1 MERRPRILIIDDDP
15 LFRSLVV
22 SVLRS
27 DFVVAVASDGE
38 EGYYKALEH
47 VPDLAV
53 VDVQMP
59 GWDGLRTLKTFRSQP
74 SLASVP
80 VVMLTGD
87 ASKDTVLAAIQ
98 AGANDYVI
106 KVSFS
111 KEEFLGKLN
120 RLLHPATA
128 KPPVA
133 RTPGAVPAPPAATAT
148 TAPAAAAPTATA
160 PVASPAASV
169 AEPPPE
175 SMELDDEDKLAE
187 VLDGWE

>member
-1 MERRPRILIIDDDP
+1 MLRRPRILIIDDDP
-15 LFRSLVV
+15 LFRSLIV
-22 SVLRS
+22 SVLRA

-59 GWDGLRTLKTFRSQP
+59 GWDGLKTLKSFRSQP
-74 SLASVP
+74 SLASIP

-120 RLLHPATA
+120 RLLKLIPVAATKTAPPQAAPPVSTPHSVSEASTPSPMHAVATPATIHA
-128 KPPVA
+128 HDVS
-133 RTPGAVPAPPAATAT
+133 
-148 TAPAAAAPTATA
+148 
-160 PVASPAASV
+160 ASR
-169 AEPPPE
+169 
-175 SMELDDEDKLAE
+175 DDHSADDKLAE
-187 VLDGWE
+187 VLDAWE

>member
-1 MERRPRILIIDDDP
+1 MLRRPRILIIDDDP
-15 LFRSLVV
+15 LFRSLIV

-27 DFVVAVASDGE
+27 DFVVAVAADGE

-111 KEEFLGKLN
+111 KEDFLAKLN
-120 RLLHPATA
+120 RLLNPVIATVRA
-128 KPPVA
+128 ASHTVNSAPQCSTLQASLDK
-133 RTPGAVPAPPAATAT
+133 PAPHDLQER
-148 TAPAAAAPTATA
+148 
-160 PVASPAASV
+160 VAKNSSEEDTLTQSGEV
-169 AEPPPE
+169 
-175 SMELDDEDKLAE
+175 EDKLAE

>member
-27 DFVVAVASDGE
+27 DFVVAVAADGE

-47 VPDLAV
+47 APDLAV

-74 SLASVP
+74 SLANVP
-80 VVMLTGD
+80 VVMLTSD

-111 KEEFLGKLN
+111 KEEFLSKLN
-120 RLLHPATA
+120 RLLNPQASTATPKRA
-128 KPPVA
+128 
-133 RTPGAVPAPPAATAT
+133 PAPEPAKQGTS
-148 TAPAAAAPTATA
+148 A
-160 PVASPAASV
+160 PVSKASAIQNSS
-169 AEPPPE
+169 EPVE
-175 SMELDDEDKLAE
+175 SIQQLEADQTDEEKLAE
-187 VLDGWE
+187 VLDGWD

>member
-22 SVLRS
+22 SVLRA
-27 DFVVAVASDGE
+27 DFMVAVAADGE
-38 EGYYKALEH
+38 EGYYKAIEH

-59 GWDGLRTLKTFRSQP
+59 GWDGLHTLKMFRSES
-74 SLASVP
+74 SLAAVP

-111 KEEFLGKLN
+111 KEEFLSKLN
-120 RLLHPATA
+120 RLLHPEAA
-128 KPPVA
+128 KAQFQRTSAAPPVA
-133 RTPGAVPAPPAATAT
+133 APP
-148 TAPAAAAPTATA
+148 
-160 PVASPAASV
+160 VANSVQASCSTNQSTQSALV
-169 AEPPPE
+169 AE
-175 SMELDDEDKLAE
+175 DRTQNNVDEDKLAE

>member
-27 DFVVAVASDGE
+27 DFVVAVAADGE

-128 KPPVA
+128 KPPVP
-133 RTPGAVPAPPAATAT
+133 RTPGPSTPAPAV
-148 TAPAAAAPTATA
+148 AAASPSPTATA
-160 PVASPAASV
+160 STSSPAASV
-169 AEPPPE
+169 AGSPPE

>member
-1 MERRPRILIIDDDP
+1 MLRRPRILIIDDDP
-15 LFRSLVV
+15 LFRSLIV

-27 DFVVAVASDGE
+27 DFVVAVAADGE

-111 KEEFLGKLN
+111 KEDFLAKLN
-120 RLLHPATA
+120 RLLN
-128 KPPVA
+128 PV
-133 RTPGAVPAPPAATAT
+133 V
-148 TAPAAAAPTATA
+148 A
-160 PVASPAASV
+160 PVRAASHTV
-169 AEPPPE
+169 NSAPLSSTLQASLDKPGPHDLQ
-175 SMELDDEDKLAE
+175 ELVTKNSSEEDTLAQSGEVEDKLAE